1 MDYLSNYEKIALI
14 VSHNV
19 GFLNNVCSHILNIEN
34 KMITMYKYL
43 EIDLDN
49 DEIIN
54 AVAESTLDVDEVFE
68 DDQIATMG
76 YTEVYLGSHGKLH
89 SE

>member
-1 MDYLSNYEKIALI
+1 
-14 VSHNV
+14 
-19 GFLNNVCSHILNIEN
+19 
-34 KMITMYKYL
+34 MYKYL

-68 DDQIATMG
+68 DDQIADYCSRHMSVS
-76 YTEVYLGSHGKLH
+76 YI
-89 SE
+89 